1 MIDKFFYAF
10 FGWVDKVS
18 QSLPN
23 IFKDEPKA
31 KKKRIF
37 RCKKCGCKCHCKK
50 ALHQHWWDLDLCAC
64 DTCRH

>member
-1 MIDKFFYAF
+1 MIDKFFYTF

-31 KKKRIF
+31 KKEF
-37 RCKKCGCKCHCKK
+37 
-50 ALHQHWWDLDLCAC
+50 LDVKNVAANVIVRKLY
-64 DTCRH
+64 TNIGGT